1 MPLKIFLSS
10 TLRKHVPAYD
20 PVKGLEMV
28 VNGSITVADVCQ
40 QIKIPTDNIKI
51 IMVNGR
57 SQELDYV
64 LQGEERI
71 GLFPPVGGG

>member
-1 MPLKIFLSS
+1 MPLKILLSS

-20 PVKGLEMV
+20 PIKGLEMA
-28 VNGSITVADVCQ
+28 VNGGITVADVCQ
-40 QIKIPTDNIKI
+40 QMKIPTDNIKI